1 MIGKMKSV
9 ISGICKYF
17 TRRDTRFN
25 VNKGLGFYDRHT
37 DMAFLQIAYRSIFGK
52 ELNLDNPTTFN
63 EKMQW
68 LKLYDRNPLY
78 ISLVDKYEVK
88 KHVADLIGEE
98 YIIPTY
104 GIWDRFDTIPINDL
118 PNQFVIK
125 CTHDSG
131 GLIVVK
137 DKNCFNNAKAKKVIE
152 NRQKSNYYFVGR
164 EWPYKNVK
172 PRIIAEKYMED
183 SATSELRDYKFFCFN
198 GTAKCFKVDFDRF
211 TDHHANYFTPDGK
224 LMMLGEAAYPP
235 DPNKEIKLPESI
247 PLMKELAE
255 KLSKDIPFLRC
266 DFYDVNGQVY
276 FGELT
281 FYPASGFG
289 KFIYEGND
297 ELLGSWLKLPETV
310 GGVHP
315 NL

>member
-1 MIGKMKSV
+1 MVLKKFKQYFFCLFDRNKRFLTLAKMH
-9 ISGICKYF
+9 
-17 TRRDTRFN
+17 
-25 VNKGLGFYDRHT
+25 GFYPSMSDEEYLKNL
-37 DMAFLQIAYRSIFGK
+37 FIAIMGYNINM
-52 ELNLDNPTTFN
+52 ENPKSFN
-63 EKMQW
+63 EKLQW
-68 LKLYDRNPLY
+68 LKLNDRNPMY
-78 ISLVDKYEVK
+78 FNLVDKCEVK
-88 KHVADLIGEE
+88 KYVAELIGDEHV
-98 YIIPTY
+98 IPTY
-104 GIWDRFDTIPINDL
+104 GVWDKFEDIPFDDL
-118 PNQFVIK
+118 PNQFVLK

-131 GLIVVK
+131 SLVVVK
-137 DKNCFNNAKAKKVIE
+137 DKIHFDKKEAKKRIE
-152 NRQKSNYYFVGR
+152 KHKKNNYYLWGR

-310 GGVHP
+310 GGGTS
-315 NL
+315 